1 MTDLQIMLVL
11 VASIW
16 AAVNTV
22 IAGYNA
28 VNGTRDRVL
37 TGCTDEGIPMTLE
50 HRVLMLRNDWLPMKS
65 GIALISLMFAL
76 FLIFLPRLAEQASEL
91 QLICWIAAVVPFFSF
106 ATFLVLGIG
115 DYRAMRRV
123 LTEARNSRGT
133 PESTL

>member
-28 VNGTRDRVL
+28 VNGTRDRIL
-37 TGCTDEGIPMTLE
+37 TGYTDEGVPMTLQ
-50 HRVLMLRNDWLPMKS
+50 HRELALRNDWIPMKS
-65 GIALISLMFAL
+65 GIAMISLMFSL
-76 FLIFLPRLAEQASEL
+76 FLVFLPRLAEGVSEL
-91 QLICWIAAVVPFFSF
+91 QLICRIAAVVPFFSF
-106 ATFLVLGIG
+106 TTFFILGIG

-123 LTEARNSRGT
+123 LAEVKEIMGS
-133 PESTL
+133 E

>member
-1 MTDLQIMLVL
+1 MVQVMTDLQIMLVL

-28 VNGTRDRVL
+28 VNGTRDRIL
-37 TGCTDEGIPMTLE
+37 TGHTDEGIPMTLE
-50 HRVLMLRNDWLPMKS
+50 HRELSLRNDWLPMKL

-76 FLIFLPRLAEQASEL
+76 FLVFLPRMAERVSEL

-106 ATFLVLGIG
+106 TTFFVLGIG
-115 DYRAMRRV
+115 DYRTMRKV
-123 LTEARNSRGT
+123 LNAARGS
-133 PESTL
+133 